1 MNNLIQQIRDFA
13 RERDWNQFHSPK
25 NLAMALSV
33 ESSEIVEIF
42 QWLTQKQ
49 SYNLVPDRKPPFSK
63 KNRDSL
69 KFGEEF
75 YRKKYDMDD
84 IHKINTISFKN

>member
-1 MNNLIQQIRDFA
+1 
-13 RERDWNQFHSPK
+13 
-25 NLAMALSV
+25 
-33 ESSEIVEIF
+33 
-42 QWLTQKQ
+42 
-49 SYNLVPDRKPPFSK
+49 VPDRKPPFSK
-63 KNRDSL
+63 KNRDPL

>member
-1 MNNLIQQIRDFA
+1 MDCKHTQNLKNKKEASRKKSLGELGELFA
-13 RERDWNQFHSPK
+13 TK
-25 NLAMALSV
+25 ALV
-33 ESSEIVEIF
+33 DNHYEKIV
-42 QWLTQKQ
+42 
-49 SYNLVPDRKPPFSK
+49 NLVPDRKPPFSK
-63 KNRDSL
+63 KNRDPL